1 MATGR
6 PTNKNMKAK
15 YFIITL
21 LAAAGL
27 TGCKP
32 AAKSTAEQFDQVQ
45 EETKAAAEEIKNY
58 TYAQK
63 NEFVAKMQTQLARI
77 NRNLDELSVKV
88 EKSSAEAKAEWQ
100 PKLQELHHQAEKLK
114 QQLDAARNAT
124 ESSWDEVKSGSKK
137 AYHEL
142 KDGFQ
147 RARQWVSD
155 KIAP

>member
-1 MATGR
+1 
-6 PTNKNMKAK
+6 MKSN
-15 YFIITL
+15 FLIITL

-27 TGCKP
+27 AGCKP
-32 AAKSTAEQFDQVQ
+32 ASKSTAEQFDQLKA
-45 EETKAAAEEIKNY
+45 ETKAAAEEIKNY

-88 EKSSAEAKAEWQ
+88 EKSSAAAKAEWK
-100 PKLQELHHQAEKLK
+100 PKLQELRHQTEKLK
-114 QQLDAARNAT
+114 QQLDAAKNAT
-124 ESSWDEVKSGSKK
+124 ESTWDEVKSGSKK
-137 AYHEL
+137 AYNEL

>member
-1 MATGR
+1 
-6 PTNKNMKAK
+6 MKAN

-27 TGCKP
+27 AGCKP
-32 AAKSTAEQFDQVQ
+32 AEKSTAERFDQVK

-58 TYAQK
+58 SYAQK

-77 NRNLDELSVKV
+77 NRDLDELSVKV
-88 EKSSAEAKAEWQ
+88 EKSSAAAKAEWQ
-100 PKLQELHHQAEKLK
+100 PKLQELRHQAEKLK
-114 QQLDAARNAT
+114 QQLDGAKNAT
-124 ESSWDEVKSGSKK
+124 ESTWDEVKSGSKK
-137 AYHEL
+137 AYNEL